1 MIKYV
6 LKKNNNSHS
15 SAYGKYYAHPV
26 VEETIG
32 LADLARH
39 MEDHSTGFSE
49 AMCMGVLTAMVK
61 CIKEQLLAG
70 KNVKIDNLAI
80 FSCGIRNREGAVK
93 EEDFS
98 VANNIAGVKL
108 RARAT
113 GNLSNAKINLAASL
127 RKASVVVG
135 SGSSEHGGNG
145 GSGNGST
152 GNGADANSGQDSNA
166 SANTGNQQPQ
176 QVTIS
181 VAANPSNGGTVSGG
195 GSVNVGSQ
203 VTLTASAN
211 SGYQFQSWN
220 DGNTQASREVT
231 ASEPATYTAT
241 FVTTNGGGGYD
252 GD

>member
-113 GNLSNAKINLAASL
+113 GNLSSAKINLAASL

-135 SGSSEHGGNG
+135 SGSSEQGGQS
-145 GSGNGST
+145 GSDGNNGST
-152 GNGADANSGQDSNA
+152 GSTS
-166 SANTGNQQPQ
+166 STGS
-176 QVTIS
+176 T
-181 VAANPSNGGTVSGG
+181 G
-195 GSVNVGSQ
+195 GSATPNPG
-203 VTLTASAN
+203 
-211 SGYQFQSWN
+211 
-220 DGNTQASREVT
+220 TQ
-231 ASEPATYTAT
+231 
-241 FVTTNGGGGYD
+241 GGYD

>member
-135 SGSSEHGGNG
+135 SGSGSAEQG
-145 GSGNGST
+145 GSNGNSGNTGSTGNNGST
-152 GNGADANSGQDSNA
+152 GSTSSTDS
-166 SANTGNQQPQ
+166 T
-176 QVTIS
+176 
-181 VAANPSNGGTVSGG
+181 G
-195 GSVNVGSQ
+195 GSATPNPG
-203 VTLTASAN
+203 
-211 SGYQFQSWN
+211 
-220 DGNTQASREVT
+220 TQ
-231 ASEPATYTAT
+231 
-241 FVTTNGGGGYD
+241 GGYD

>member
-98 VANNIAGVKL
+98 VSNNIAGVKL

-113 GNLSNAKINLAASL
+113 GNLSSAKINLAASL

-135 SGSSEHGGNG
+135 SGSSEQGGQS
-145 GSGNGST
+145 GSDGNSGNTGNTGNTGSTGNNGST
-152 GNGADANSGQDSNA
+152 GSTSSTDS
-166 SANTGNQQPQ
+166 T
-176 QVTIS
+176 
-181 VAANPSNGGTVSGG
+181 G
-195 GSVNVGSQ
+195 GSATPNPG
-203 VTLTASAN
+203 
-211 SGYQFQSWN
+211 
-220 DGNTQASREVT
+220 TQ
-231 ASEPATYTAT
+231 
-241 FVTTNGGGGYD
+241 GGYD